1 MATRTGSRVQGG
13 GPWASYVAGATAA
26 IGAQAALFERT
37 CTGRGQLVDVAAME
51 AVAAAHQWSL
61 TMYTHTGVVKRRWG
75 GRLGES
81 FHPMS
86 LYECSDGW
94 VCVCAPLPDQW
105 ERLCVAVDQVELL
118 LDERLMAPA
127 ERFDRAEEIDRALQ
141 PWFSARRADEAV
153 EALQA
158 ARVPAG
164 RANTFFDVLAAEQLA
179 VRHFWARAPWLG
191 ADAMMPAAP
200 FCVGD
205 RGCAVPSALL
215 SWAAT
220 PKRCWRRSSAT
231 PERSPF
237 PRIDLHRLTA
247 IETTVGWAGPLTA
260 RFLADLGVDVIK
272 LEHPAGRGVSPAPPP
287 DPTWLW
293 GTLPDPQLRAPVFPN
308 AEPGE
313 RWWNRMGVWNKINRN
328 KRDVAL
334 DLKTDEG
341 REVLAH
347 LIERADIVIH
357 NFTPRAAASM
367 GLDAAGVARH
377 NARTVTILMSGYGET
392 GPLAS
397 HASWGPILE
406 AYAGFDEATGY
417 SDGGP
422 MRLGL
427 AFPDAGGGLH
437 GAFAALAGV
446 WERERTNRSVHV
458 DLSQLETLL
467 SMAGEST
474 LVSSVTRTAPVRMGN
489 RSAQYAPQGCYRC
502 AGNDAWVAVSVRSDH
517 EWAALVA
524 LVDALADVRDLG
536 VDERTVRHDEIDA
549 VLSSWTAS
557 LFARRRGRGPAG
569 RRCPSVP
576 SVHQSGI
583 SSKVSTSRPEA
594 SWSPGIS
601 RTAGR
606 QTFPGFPIHFERTA
620 IPIRPAPP
628 LGGDNVDVL
637 TWLGYDL
644 DDDRPAAR
652 AARHRRRAADSRLT
666 RRVGHCVLSGHEAN
680 GQVLEAEQAVV
691 RYPGDVAGALDAHL
705 PSDEQLQHD
714 ADLEAGEAGAE
725 AEVGA
730 PAETEMR
737 IRRAAD
743 VEPERLGEHRL
754 VAVGRHLPERDLV
767 TGGDADTRQ
776 RHRAAGRAPL
786 VDRRC
791 RPAHDLLDRR
801 GDQRRVSAPAGR
813 APPATARTRARRRRV
828 RCASSRRRPGTA
840 GRRTRSARRR

>member
-1 MATRTGSRVQGG
+1 
-13 GPWASYVAGATAA
+13 
-26 IGAQAALFERT
+26 
-37 CTGRGQLVDVAAME
+37 
-51 AVAAAHQWSL
+51 
-61 TMYTHTGVVKRRWG
+61 
-75 GRLGES
+75 
-81 FHPMS
+81 
-86 LYECSDGW
+86 
-94 VCVCAPLPDQW
+94 
-105 ERLCVAVDQVELL
+105 
-118 LDERLMAPA
+118 
-127 ERFDRAEEIDRALQ
+127 
-141 PWFSARRADEAV
+141 
-153 EALQA
+153 
-158 ARVPAG
+158 
-164 RANTFFDVLAAEQLA
+164 
-179 VRHFWARAPWLG
+179 
-191 ADAMMPAAP
+191 MMPAAP

-205 RGCAVPSALL
+205 RAVPCERAPELGRDTEAVL
-215 SWAAT
+215 AEV
-220 PKRCWRRSSAT
+220 SAT

-287 DPTWLW
+287 DPAWLW

-502 AGNDAWVAVSVRSDH
+502 AGDDAWVAVSVRSDH

-536 VDERTVRHDEIDA
+536 VGERTLRHDEIDA

-557 LFARRRGRGPAG
+557 L
-569 RRCPSVP
+569 
-576 SVHQSGI
+576 
-583 SSKVSTSRPEA
+583 
-594 SWSPGIS
+594 SPGDVAAALQGVGVPACPVFTNRDLVES
-601 RTAGR
+601 EHLTARGFMVTWDQPDAGR

-620 IPIRPAPP
+620 VPIRPAPP

-644 DDDRPAAR
+644 DTIAR
-652 AARHRRRAADSRLT
+652 LREQRVIAD
-666 RRVGHCVLSGHEAN
+666 
-680 GQVLEAEQAVV
+680 
-691 RYPGDVAGALDAHL
+691 
-705 PSDEQLQHD
+705 
-714 ADLEAGEAGAE
+714 
-725 AEVGA
+725 
-730 PAETEMR
+730 
-737 IRRAAD
+737 
-743 VEPERLGEHRL
+743 EP
-754 VAVGRHLPERDLV
+754 P
-767 TGGDADTRQ
+767 
-776 RHRAAGRAPL
+776 
-786 VDRRC
+786 
-791 RPAHDLLDRR
+791 
-801 GDQRRVSAPAGR
+801 
-813 APPATARTRARRRRV
+813 
-828 RCASSRRRPGTA
+828 TA
-840 GRRTRSARRR
+840 G

>member
-1 MATRTGSRVQGG
+1 MQGG

-105 ERLCVAVDQVELL
+105 ERLCIAIDQVELL
-118 LDERLMAPA
+118 LDDRLMAPA
-127 ERFDRAEEIDRALQ
+127 ERFDRAEEIDRVMQ
-141 PWFSARRADEAV
+141 PWFATRRAEEAV
-153 EALQA
+153 EVLQA

-164 RANTFFDVLAAEQLA
+164 RANTFVDVLTAEQLA
-179 VRHFWARAPWLG
+179 ARHFWARAPWLG

-200 FCVGD
+200 FHVGD
-205 RGCAVPSALL
+205 RAVPTRRAPALGRDT
-215 SWAAT
+215 AAVLAEA
-220 PKRCWRRSSAT
+220 SAT
-231 PERSPF
+231 SERSPF
-237 PRIDLHRLTA
+237 PRIDLHELTA

-272 LEHPAGRGVSPAPPP
+272 LEHPAGRGVSPAPPA

-308 AEPGE
+308 AEPGA

-334 DLKTDEG
+334 DLKSDEG
-341 REVLAH
+341 RDVLAH
-347 LIERADIVIH
+347 LVERADIVIH
-357 NFTPRAAASM
+357 NYTPRAAASM

-377 NARTVTILMSGYGET
+377 NARAVTVLMSGYGET

-417 SDGGP
+417 TDGGP

-437 GAFAALAGV
+437 GAFAALVGV

-458 DLSQLETLL
+458 DLSQLEALL
-467 SMAGEST
+467 SMAGESS
-474 LVSSVTRTAPVRMGN
+474 LVSSVTRSAPVRMGN

-502 AGNDAWVAVSVRSDH
+502 AGNDEWVAVTVRSAH
-517 EWAALVA
+517 EWSELVA
-524 LVDALADVRDLG
+524 LVDALAAFRDLG
-536 VDERTVRHDEIDA
+536 VDERVVRHDEIDA

-557 LFARRRGRGPAG
+557 RSPVVAAAALQGVGVPACPVFTNRDLVENEHLTARGFMVTWDQAD
-569 RRCPSVP
+569 
-576 SVHQSGI
+576 
-583 SSKVSTSRPEA
+583 
-594 SWSPGIS
+594 
-601 RTAGR
+601 AGR

-628 LGGDNVDVL
+628 LGADNVDVL

-644 DDDRPAAR
+644 ATIAR
-652 AARHRRRAADSRLT
+652 LREQRIIAD
-666 RRVGHCVLSGHEAN
+666 
-680 GQVLEAEQAVV
+680 
-691 RYPGDVAGALDAHL
+691 
-705 PSDEQLQHD
+705 
-714 ADLEAGEAGAE
+714 
-725 AEVGA
+725 
-730 PAETEMR
+730 
-737 IRRAAD
+737 
-743 VEPERLGEHRL
+743 EP
-754 VAVGRHLPERDLV
+754 P
-767 TGGDADTRQ
+767 
-776 RHRAAGRAPL
+776 
-786 VDRRC
+786 
-791 RPAHDLLDRR
+791 
-801 GDQRRVSAPAGR
+801 
-813 APPATARTRARRRRV
+813 
-828 RCASSRRRPGTA
+828 TA
-840 GRRTRSARRR
+840 G